1 MSAAGLKPQGRHPRG
16 YRRVEAD
23 AYFTLDAPWIVP
35 ALLDRVAIAG
45 RILEPC
51 AGTSELRAHGL
62 DVVAEDLH
70 AHERLVIDFVESGAD
85 IFDRRSLAGFSWL
98 VSNFP
103 YGAQDRMLHSLLP
116 IADRDGCGVALLTRC
131 QWTCAQ
137 ARRDIVHEHSHFTG
151 QIVLTSRPVWIEGTR
166 GGGKDD
172 YAWIIWLPEPRP
184 AGVAPFLKFAGKR
197 GAPAPVPAPL
207 LGASKLTERS
217 NMPKNETSIADQV
230 AGASADASPIAATSA
245 TGTNAGGS
253 SAARGMRITIFEK
266 PAEDGPLSKTIK
278 LGANGEIVSD
288 GSACKMW
295 RGTARSAEVGDLS
308 EFCAVIGSLSPQQ
321 AIALGSFKPGVGT
334 TDGSP
339 IPVVRKDD
347 LTSAGTPKDAIARTK
362 NRFEFPAGAPGVLPL
377 DHDRKG
383 MPSTVAAKLEAVG
396 GFWAAVVSVAPG
408 LARAARVER
417 ASTSAGL
424 FNARTGKRYS
434 ASGGVHV
441 YVKVQDIADIPRA
454 LDVLHDRLTLAG
466 YGWAWV
472 TDGGAIVV
480 RSAVDA
486 CGASPEHLFFEGGPV
501 CEPPLCQ
508 DAPARIPQEFQGEA
522 VDTRAALPDLTA
534 EETLTVRAMR
544 AKAREAVKPEA
555 EARRKPITAKRVAK
569 VLARKPNA
577 SAATLH
583 KHFMGAFD
591 GRLPPDFE
599 LEFDDPAIGVKTVAE
614 VMADMDRY
622 FEETLADPLEGVAN
636 GPCKA
641 MVMPSDAG
649 GVFIHSFAHGGMSY
663 RLMMDEAMVE
673 HAVKTAAAGETLA
686 VFVRCL
692 DDALLF
698 PGGEDRLVDICARLA
713 GVGVRIVR
721 AALKAHRGQREQEKR
736 DAASRRRIEE
746 EADGRIVVPAA
757 RKDAE
762 VGATCLVIEEAMLRA
777 EVRDTPMRG
786 VNGRLA
792 YISQS
797 ATPGAHL
804 LTTQGSNG
812 LPLAKGASP
821 PAAPPEARLLEA
833 DAVQAPQI
841 VERFVR
847 FLKRDKDR
855 GSVFVQLD
863 RPFYLGLNESPAS
876 RLPTVRAI
884 QTIPLVVRAPD
895 GSLSILAKD
904 GLDSELGLFFQIDP
918 ALRAAVPDPAK
929 VTLAEAQAAYRFLT
943 DDWLG
948 DVPTNT
954 DGKAA
959 LATLLMTIIER
970 QFFPSRPAWF
980 VTAPLPGT
988 GKTTALNMV
997 NVAAN
1002 GTEAAACSW
1011 SGSPEERRKAI
1022 FAYLLAGASFV
1033 VWDNLER
1040 GAEVDCREINRVLTA
1055 RMVEDRVLGQSRT
1068 RRADATTVQAFTGNA
1083 IRPVKD
1089 LATRSIIVALDAKCH
1104 DPENR
1109 PVKHRD
1115 PVGWT
1120 LAHRAEI
1127 LGAALTILCLPRKP
1141 QANAGIRFVEWWDMV
1156 GQPVEM
1162 VANVRFG
1169 EMIGRNRAQDR
1180 EEQDIVIVLT
1190 ILHAEFGTRQFTAAD
1205 VVGLL
1210 QPSFDDGTPEG
1221 RSKRVE
1227 AEKRAEAL
1235 RDALN
1240 AVVRDGKPLG
1250 LDCNA
1255 RDVGH
1260 KLGAIRGR
1268 PVEVQGWVLTLGGED
1283 NARNNL
1289 YAVIVEV

>member
-1 MSAAGLKPQGRHPRG
+1 
-16 YRRVEAD
+16 
-23 AYFTLDAPWIVP
+23 
-35 ALLDRVAIAG
+35 
-45 RILEPC
+45 
-51 AGTSELRAHGL
+51 
-62 DVVAEDLH
+62 
-70 AHERLVIDFVESGAD
+70 
-85 IFDRRSLAGFSWL
+85 
-98 VSNFP
+98 
-103 YGAQDRMLHSLLP
+103 
-116 IADRDGCGVALLTRC
+116 
-131 QWTCAQ
+131 
-137 ARRDIVHEHSHFTG
+137 
-151 QIVLTSRPVWIEGTR
+151 
-166 GGGKDD
+166 
-172 YAWIIWLPEPRP
+172 
-184 AGVAPFLKFAGKR
+184 
-197 GAPAPVPAPL
+197 
-207 LGASKLTERS
+207 
-217 NMPKNETSIADQV
+217 
-230 AGASADASPIAATSA
+230 
-245 TGTNAGGS
+245 
-253 SAARGMRITIFEK
+253 MRITIFEK
-266 PAEDGPLSKTIK
+266 PAPDGPLSKTIK
-278 LGANGEIVSD
+278 LDANGKPVSD
-288 GSACKMW
+288 GSACRMW
-295 RGTARSAEVGDLS
+295 RGTARSIELRDLS
-308 EFCAVIGSLSPQQ
+308 EFSTVIGGLSPQQ
-321 AIALGSFKPGVGT
+321 AIALGSFKAGVGR

-339 IPVVRKDD
+339 VPVVTKRN
-347 LTSAGTPKDAIARTK
+347 LTSAGTPKGAIARTK
-362 NRFEFPAGAPGVLPL
+362 DRFEFPTGAAGVLPL

-383 MPSTVAAKLEAVG
+383 MPSDVAEKLEAAG
-396 GFWAAVVSVAPG
+396 GFWAAVMSVAPG

-417 ASTSAGL
+417 ASTSAGV
-424 FNARTGKRYS
+424 FNAQTGERYP

-441 YVKVQDIADIPRA
+441 YLEVQDVADIPRA
-454 LDVLHDRLTLAG
+454 LEVLHDRLTLNG

-472 TDGGAIVV
+472 TDGAAIVV

-486 CGASPEHLFFEGGPV
+486 CVASPEHLFFEGAPV

-508 DAPARIPQEFQGEA
+508 DAAARIPQVFEGEA
-522 VDTRAALPDLTA
+522 VDTRAALPDLAA

-544 AKAREAVKPEA
+544 AEAREAVRPEA
-555 EARRKPITAKRVAK
+555 EAKRKPITAKRVAK
-569 VLARKPNA
+569 VLAKKPNA

-583 KHFMGAFD
+583 KHFMGAFE

-622 FEETLADPLEGVAN
+622 LEETLADPLEGVVY

-641 MVMPSDAG
+641 MVMRSDAG
-649 GVFIHSFAHGGMSY
+649 GVFIHSFAHGGMTY

-673 HAVKTAAAGETLA
+673 HAVKTVAADETLT
-686 VFVRCL
+686 VFLRCM

-698 PGGEDRLVDICARLA
+698 PGGEDRLVGVCARLA
-713 GVGVRIVR
+713 GVGVSIVR
-721 AALKAHRGQREQEKR
+721 AALKEHRAQHEREKR
-736 DAASRRRIEE
+736 DAASKRRIEE
-746 EADGRIVVPAA
+746 EADGRIVVQAA

-762 VGATCLVIEEAMLRA
+762 VGATCMVIEEAMLRA
-777 EVRDTPMRG
+777 EVKDTPMRG
-786 VNGRLA
+786 MNGRLA
-792 YISQS
+792 YISKS
-797 ATPGAHL
+797 ATPGTHM
-804 LTTQGSNG
+804 LTTRGSNA
-812 LPLAKGASP
+812 LPLTKGASP
-821 PAAPPEARLLEA
+821 PAAPSEARLLEA
-833 DAVQAPQI
+833 EAMQAPQI

-847 FLKRDKDR
+847 FLKRDKDG

-863 RPFYLGLNESPAS
+863 RPFYSGLNESPAS
-876 RLPTVRAI
+876 QLPAVRAI

-895 GSLSILAKD
+895 GSLSIRAKD

-943 DDWLG
+943 DEWLG
-948 DVPTNT
+948 DVPTNAE
-954 DGKAA
+954 GKAA
-959 LATLLMTIIER
+959 LVALLLTIIER

-980 VTAPLPGT
+980 VTAPVPGT
-988 GKTTALNMV
+988 GKTTALTMV
-997 NVAAN
+997 NAAAN

-1055 RMVEDRVLGQSRT
+1055 RIVEDRVLGQSRT
-1068 RRADATTVQAFTGNA
+1068 RKADATTVQAFTGNA

-1127 LGAALTILCLPRKP
+1127 LGAALTILCLPRRP
-1141 QANAGIRFVEWWDMV
+1141 QVNAGIRFVEWWDVV

-1162 VANVRFG
+1162 IAGVRFG
-1169 EMIGRNRAQDR
+1169 EMIGRNRAQDQEER
-1180 EEQDIVIVLT
+1180 EIETALT
-1190 ILHAEFGTRQFTAAD
+1190 IFLAEFDKWFTAAD

-1221 RSKRVE
+1221 RSKH
-1227 AEKRAEAL
+1227 ADAKKRAEAL

-1240 AVVRDGKPLG
+1240 AIVRDGKPLG
-1250 LDCNA
+1250 PDCNA

-1260 KLGAIRGR
+1260 KLRAIRGR
-1268 PVEVQGWVLTLGGED
+1268 PVQVEGLVLTLHVDE